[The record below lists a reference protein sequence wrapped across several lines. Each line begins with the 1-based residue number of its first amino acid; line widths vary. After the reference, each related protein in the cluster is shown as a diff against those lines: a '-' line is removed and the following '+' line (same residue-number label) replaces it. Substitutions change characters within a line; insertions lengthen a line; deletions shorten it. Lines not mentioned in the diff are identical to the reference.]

1 MVGILSSIT
10 WTPSVSHQ
18 AFYQGGIMI
27 KTLLICF
34 YTQILKRRKS
44 SLILLLLLLLPIFLT
59 GCSPQVYSNIDHKQ
73 LSLSA
78 ELLKKNGIAF
88 LTPSTVTGQEEE
100 KQAVAFIFFNTLEK
114 ERSDLKILSL
124 PETLSAINKAGLAGE
139 YEYMYRDYKDTGVFK
154 PEILRKIAKATHTR
168 YLGQLKLAGF
178 HQGASGRLGIFG
190 LRLIE
195 TRKATLRLFFQIWDA
210 ETGEIAWE
218 ALQELNWS
226 EEMVSEN
233 VITLQTVIGEAAKNI
248 GTRLPL

>member
-1 MVGILSSIT
+1 MI
-10 WTPSVSHQ
+10 Q
-18 AFYQGGIMI
+18 A
-27 KTLLICF
+27 LLIRF
-34 YTQILKRRKS
+34 YTQRLKRKTS
-44 SLILLLLLLLPIFLT
+44 SLLLFLPLLFQIFLS
-59 GCSPQVYSNIDHKQ
+59 GCSPQIYSKIDHKQ

-78 ELLKKNGIAF
+78 ELLKKDGIAF
-88 LTPSTVTGQEEE
+88 MTPSTVTGQEEE
-100 KQAVAFIFFNTLEK
+100 KQAVAFIFYNTLER
-114 ERSDLKILSL
+114 ERGDLKILSL
-124 PETLSAINKAGLAGE
+124 PETLSAINKAGLTDE

-154 PEILRKIAKATHTR
+154 PEILRKIAQATHTR
-168 YLGQLKLAGF
+168 YLAQLKLAGF
-178 HQGASGRLGIFG
+178 KQGSSGRLGVFG

-195 TRKATLRLFFQIWDA
+195 TKKATLRLFFQIWDA

>member
-1 MVGILSSIT
+1 MINTLL
-10 WTPSVSHQ
+10 
-18 AFYQGGIMI
+18 ALFYQQARKR
-27 KTLLICF
+27 KTL
-34 YTQILKRRKS
+34 
-44 SLILLLLLLLPIFLT
+44 SLFFLLLLLLPLFLS
-59 GCSPQVYSNIDHKQ
+59 GCAPQVYSKINHKQ
-73 LSLSA
+73 FNLSA
-78 ELLKKNGIAF
+78 ELLKKEGIAF
-88 LTPSTVTGQEEE
+88 MTPSTVTGQEEE

-114 ERSDLKILSL
+114 ERSNLKILSL

-139 YEYMYRDYKDTGVFK
+139 YEYMYREYKDTGVFK
-154 PEILRKIAKATHTR
+154 PEILHKIAQATHTR
-168 YLGQLKLAGF
+168 YLAQLKLAGF
-178 HQGASGRLGIFG
+178 EQGASSRLGVFG

-210 ETGEIAWE
+210 ENGEIAWE